1 MAWLSDTAFLLDLL
15 LWLAAG
21 AFIVVGIAG
30 LVVPVLPGPPLL
42 LIGLILAAWAEG
54 FAHVGWLSLLLIGL
68 LALLAVIGDLLAGA
82 FGARRYG
89 ASRLAVAGALLGG
102 VVGIVF
108 GPVGFLLGPFVGAV
122 LGELLQ
128 GRRPGQAGRA
138 GWGATLGLLLG
149 TVLKLVLGLMM
160 ISLYLLV
167 RFWG

>member
-1 MAWLSDTAFLLDLL
+1 MEWLTDTAFLLDLL

-21 AFIVVGIAG
+21 AFIVAGLAG

-42 LIGLILAAWAEG
+42 LIGLILAAWAED
-54 FAHVGWLSLLLIGL
+54 FIHVGWLSLLLIGL
-68 LALLAVIGDLLAGA
+68 LALLAVVGDLLASA

-108 GPVGFLLGPFVGAV
+108 GPIGFLLGPFVGAV